1 MGVGDDP
8 PSPSPGHVG
17 SVWRHFWLSCWE
29 AGGPGTWWAELRGAV
44 EHLQST
50 GWPAT
55 QSHPAKC
62 QLERPALAGYTMLW
76 EIFLLIFFLL
86 KKFKVD
92 L

>member
-1 MGVGDDP
+1 MILHPLAQGMLAVSGDIFGCHAGRQVVLA
-8 PSPSPGHVG
+8 PGGQSSEV
-17 SVWRHFWLSCWE
+17 LSNIYR
-29 AGGPGTWWAELRGAV
+29 AQDGRQHRAD
-44 EHLQST
+44 
-50 GWPAT
+50 
-55 QSHPAKC
+55 